1 MTASMDPEKLSALA
15 QALLQ
20 AARDQQLEHR
30 VHSQDLP
37 KHYFEDAS
45 GCTAAEVAQGFREL
59 NLTYLNDGG
68 SIIFNP
74 KMLEKAI
81 ESGR

>member
-1 MTASMDPEKLSALA
+1 MTEQMDPKKLGALA

-20 AARDQQLEHR
+20 AAHDQQMEHR

-45 GCTAAEVAQGFREL
+45 GCTTAEVAQGFREL
-59 NLTYLNDGG
+59 KLSYLNDGG
-68 SIIFNP
+68 SIIFDP
-74 KMLEKAI
+74 EPLQKAVKKA
-81 ESGR
+81 G

>member
-1 MTASMDPEKLSALA
+1 MTGQMDPKKLCALA
-15 QALLQ
+15 QALQQ
-20 AARDQQLEHR
+20 AAHDQQLEHR

-59 NLTYLNDGG
+59 NLTYINDGG
-68 SIIFNP
+68 SIIFDP
-74 KMLEKAI
+74 KVLEKAI
-81 ESGR
+81 KHGS

>member
-1 MTASMDPEKLSALA
+1 MTAGLDPKKLCALA

-20 AARDQQLEHR
+20 AASDQKLEHR

-37 KHYFEDAS
+37 KHYFEEAS
-45 GCTAAEVAQGFREL
+45 GCTAAEVAQGFKEL
-59 NLTYLNDGG
+59 KLTYLNDGG

-74 KMLEKAI
+74 ETLEKAVKNG
-81 ESGR
+81 S